1 MLCTSQ
7 YCTDIINASILVL
20 AIKVACSKRFARSL
34 ENAEQLQNML
44 TLSNANAI
52 RGDQIEA
59 SLTTLRNPQQLKTA
73 PIL

>member
-1 MLCTSQ
+1 M
-7 YCTDIINASILVL
+7 VL
-20 AIKVACSKRFARSL
+20 AIKVACCKIFPRSL

-52 RGDQIEA
+52 RGDQIKA